1 MFCFAVLNWAK
12 AACDSCRHFPFK
24 SVEPGAMLWFSDR
37 FLPCCICQRS
47 EEIPPT
53 ELRVQR
59 LDAML
64 DENRRDAPIDL
75 PEYPDLALN
84 NDGFGMCGLE
94 QFRVSLDKEAIEE
107 AGLGLD
113 FDTTQRE
120 VCVVVRIDPHGEAA
134 RWNASRLE
142 KIRVHD
148 RLVAVNHQFLPAV
161 ELWEKLQACASS
173 RLELIFERP
182 DIYSFKFN
190 RSDGKVGLSLA
201 VSKVCPVLI
210 IKGVDPD
217 GVMSQKVVED
227 GDKRPRPQDRIL
239 QVNGEQFDSTRMA
252 KQLSANKVSLT
263 AFRYNV

>member
-1 MFCFAVLNWAK
+1 
-12 AACDSCRHFPFK
+12 
-24 SVEPGAMLWFSDR
+24 MLWFSDR

-263 AFRYNV
+263 ACRYNV